1 VTLSEHPEHSS
12 ITVTDDGIGLDP
24 NQKAPGLGTMLF
36 ATAGDWTLVNR
47 PEGGAELTLRVL
59 R

>member
-1 VTLSEHPEHSS
+1 M
-12 ITVTDDGIGLDP
+12 TVTDDGIGLAP

-36 ATAGDWTLVNR
+36 ATAGDWTLINR